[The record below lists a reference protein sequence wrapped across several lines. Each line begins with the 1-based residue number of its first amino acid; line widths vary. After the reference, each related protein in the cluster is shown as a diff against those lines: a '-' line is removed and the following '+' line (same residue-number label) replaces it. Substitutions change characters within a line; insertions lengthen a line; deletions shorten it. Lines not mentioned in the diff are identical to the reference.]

1 MTKEKDDM
9 IEFDGVIEE
18 VLPNATF
25 RVRVNEKYLVTA
37 MINGKMRK
45 NKIRVLL
52 GDKVKIEVSIYDLHR
67 GRITYRAK

>member
-1 MTKEKDDM
+1 MAREKEDM
-9 IEFDGVIEE
+9 IEFEGVIED

-45 NKIRVLL
+45 NRIRVLL
-52 GDKVKIEVSIYDLHR
+52 GDRVKIEVSIYDLSK
-67 GRITYRAK
+67 GRITYRSK